1 MIAVSPPP
9 RRGDE
14 FPSLWRHAPRPCR
27 HGQPG
32 DRSRTVLLRHANWSP
47 INGVRGQTENDVRA
61 VDVSDA
67 NDWSAVRVW
76 YAPIQ
81 DLGTTH
87 WPVDGFIYN
96 RPARAPTGSRS
107 LGTGATLRLAS
118 ASAPLPAR
126 QTLMAKR
133 PRPQP
138 CASRSGRISSMAWQA
153 KPLGPS
159 RP

>member
-1 MIAVSPPP
+1 
-9 RRGDE
+9 
-14 FPSLWRHAPRPCR
+14 
-27 HGQPG
+27 
-32 DRSRTVLLRHANWSP
+32 
-47 INGVRGQTENDVRA
+47 VRA

-81 DLGTTH
+81 GLGTTH

-96 RPARAPTGSRS
+96 RPAHAPAGSRS

-118 ASAPLPAR
+118 ASASLPAR

-133 PRPQP
+133 APAAAVRQP
-138 CASRSGRISSMAWQA
+138 IGADFLSGVPSEGVTTKATVTWRARRHRLPPDGLRRRVDRAPWPWPTIPSAASSPAAWQRRSA
-153 KPLGPS
+153 GRL
-159 RP
+159 R